1 MVAAVTNAN
10 TAFFMSEAFPV
21 FMKLPTGSRA
31 IVPRERP
38 LQMVCR
44 EI

>member
-1 MVAAVTNAN
+1 MVAAVANAN

-21 FMKLPTGSRA
+21 PGTSTRRAGNGFSRA
-31 IVPRERP
+31 RFAKG
-38 LQMVCR
+38 CR